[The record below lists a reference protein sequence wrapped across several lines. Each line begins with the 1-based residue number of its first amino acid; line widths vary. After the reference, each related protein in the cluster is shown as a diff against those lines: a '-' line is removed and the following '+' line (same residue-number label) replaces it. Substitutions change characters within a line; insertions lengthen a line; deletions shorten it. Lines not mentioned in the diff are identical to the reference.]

1 MAGKLQGWIDGFSA
15 DVKTV
20 EGLLGEPA
28 ASGPARVLAA
38 AALSYMITKLDLVP
52 DWEDAL
58 GVVDDAMVLRVA
70 CALASERGLG
80 KLPEE
85 LERKVAA
92 LANQADAVD
101 AVVGAELAPIF
112 RKYVAN
118 LELPAN
124 VVRGRT
130 AAQLVENAKLRE
142 KLSAELAEELRK
154 LPVKPIGDEAAATK
168 ILMNYLN
175 TKLKPVKK

>member
-1 MAGKLQGWIDGFSA
+1 MAGKLQGWIDGFAA

-20 EGLLGEPA
+20 EGLLAEPG
-28 ASGPARVLAA
+28 ASGPARVIAA
-38 AALSYMITKLDLVP
+38 AALSYMVTKLDLVP
-52 DWEDAL
+52 DWEEAL
-58 GVVDDAMVLRVA
+58 GVVDDAMVLRVG

-101 AVVGAELAPIF
+101 AVIGPELAPLF

-118 LELPAN
+118 LELPSN

-130 AAQLVENAKLRE
+130 AAQLVENAQLRE
-142 KLSAELAEELRK
+142 KLSSEVAEELRK
-154 LPVKPIGDEAAATK
+154 LPPKALADEAAGTK
-168 ILMNYLN
+168 ILMNYLT
-175 TKLKPVKK
+175 TKLKVKK